1 MKIALVNAQTIN
13 NKMREMYGYHENLGL
28 GLIHACIEKEEGCNV
43 VSYDLRI
50 QRLNEY
56 EMAEIILEEKFNV
69 VAFSVNYAT
78 MESAVLI
85 AQLVK
90 LHYSDVYIVF
100 GGEHATYLDVEI
112 LERYS
117 FVNAVVR
124 GEGEQTFIELIKYL
138 ENGKNLIMNNLR

>member
-56 EMAEIILEEKFNV
+56 
-69 VAFSVNYAT
+69 
-78 MESAVLI
+78 
-85 AQLVK
+85 
-90 LHYSDVYIVF
+90 
-100 GGEHATYLDVEI
+100 LD
-112 LERYS
+112 S
-117 FVNAVVR
+117 
-124 GEGEQTFIELIKYL
+124 
-138 ENGKNLIMNNLR
+138 

>member
-28 GLIHACIEKEEGCNV
+28 GLIHACLEKENYNV

-56 EMAEIILEEKFNV
+56 EMADIIIKEKFSV

-85 AQLVK
+85 A
-90 LHYSDVYIVF
+90 
-100 GGEHATYLDVEI
+100 
-112 LERYS
+112 
-117 FVNAVVR
+117 
-124 GEGEQTFIELIKYL
+124 
-138 ENGKNLIMNNLR
+138 